1 PPVDGAN
8 GLKGLFSSVARTK
21 TNAPNKSGRFVG
33 PSSVC
38 FHTVC
43 SGGFFILRP
52 YINAMLARWVP
63 TGMLIACRGDRN
75 GLRF

>member
-1 PPVDGAN
+1 VDGAN

-43 SGGFFILRP
+43 SGAVFVYSIHVAKNNL
-52 YINAMLARWVP
+52 W
-63 TGMLIACRGDRN
+63 RGSKLPRHN
-75 GLRF
+75 HITVS